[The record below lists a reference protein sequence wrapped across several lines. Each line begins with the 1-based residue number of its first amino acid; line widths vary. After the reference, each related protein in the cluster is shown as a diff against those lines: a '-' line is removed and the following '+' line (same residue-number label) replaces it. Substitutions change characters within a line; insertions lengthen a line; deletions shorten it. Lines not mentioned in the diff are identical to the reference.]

1 MSGRVL
7 PLFVSGEVC
16 RGFGRGS
23 KELGCPTANYSQEVV
38 KSLPEGLDTGI
49 YCGWAS
55 VDHGPVHK
63 MVMSVGWNP
72 FYNGKEKTMEI
83 HILHEFPDQFYG
95 AHMRVCVLKYLRPE
109 MNFNSVDELIA
120 QIQDDI
126 AKTKTAL
133 DDPELSKFQKHQYF
147 SEENS

>member
-1 MSGRVL
+1 MNGRSL
-7 PLFVSGEVC
+7 PLFVQGTVT

-38 KSLPEGLDTGI
+38 KSLPQELDTGI

-55 VDHGPVHK
+55 IDHGLVHK

-72 FYNGKEKTMEI
+72 FYNGKEKTMEV

-120 QIQDDI
+120 QIKDDVEKSK
-126 AKTKTAL
+126 AAL
-133 DDPELSKFQKHQYF
+133 DVPELAIYQKDAF
-147 SEENS
+147 FTSNT

>member
-1 MSGRVL
+1 MTGPVL
-7 PLFVSGEVC
+7 PLFVSGTVTH
-16 RGFGRGS
+16 GFGRGS

-38 KSLPEGLDTGI
+38 KSLPAQLDTGI

-83 HILHEFPDQFYG
+83 HILHEFENQFYG

-126 AKTKTAL
+126 VKAKTAL
-133 DDPELSKFQKHQYF
+133 EDPSLSSYQHDEYFKQKT
-147 SEENS
+147 S